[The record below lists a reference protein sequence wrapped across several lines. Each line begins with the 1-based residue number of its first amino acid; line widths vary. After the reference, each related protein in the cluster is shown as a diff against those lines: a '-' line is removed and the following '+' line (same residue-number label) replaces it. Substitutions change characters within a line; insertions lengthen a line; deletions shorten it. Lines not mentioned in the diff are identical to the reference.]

1 MLSLV
6 CTLLM
11 TTVAAPPAEATAPT
25 KSADVVVVCPAP
37 FEDALKPW
45 LEYRRAQGH
54 VVEVVPAIEAAEKIK
69 ARLHEAFKAEPKL
82 SIVLIGDVEDRSAF
96 NPAARTFAVPTH
108 YAQAKINVLFGSEPT
123 IATDNWYADFDDDGV
138 PEAAVGRL
146 PVDSAAEL
154 DKLTKRIIAYER
166 STDFGQWRRKINFVA
181 GIGGF
186 GYLADTAIESAAK
199 SLLVAHLPPE
209 YESTMTY
216 ASWRSP
222 YFPGAKEFHD
232 ATVERF
238 NEGCL
243 MWVYIGHGGVRE
255 LDRFK
260 TPDDKVHRIFDAG
273 DVGKLQAWQPPIA
286 LFLSCYSVA
295 FDARV
300 DCLGE
305 EMLRS
310 EGGPIAVLGGS
321 RVTMP
326 YAMSILGQE
335 LMTTFF
341 KGRAATVGQLLR
353 DAKRGLA
360 LKPRT
365 SDADKL
371 FDAVA
376 AAMMPMAAD
385 LKAQRVE
392 HAQLFNLL
400 GDPLL
405 RLKHPEPILVRT
417 PDERD
422 IAARKDSPEQIV
434 EPLVFDRDGVAQ
446 VVDQPHRT
454 DPPAVAHFAAVER
467 RFEGKLQLEVAARR
481 DRLRWPIADR
491 VKYDPAFDYQSDY
504 KRTLHSLYE
513 VYEEFDDLWTW
524 IAPRF
529 PTPGDY
535 CIRAYVAGKNSFAM
549 GAGQVRVVPAKAKPV
564 ATLQAEK
571 PKTP

>member
-1 MLSLV
+1 MISLV
-6 CTLLM
+6 CSLLIA
-11 TTVAAPPAEATAPT
+11 TTAAQPAQP
-25 KSADVVVVCPAP
+25 ADVVVVCPAP
-37 FEDALKPW
+37 FEDALQPW

-54 VVEVVPAIEAAEKIK
+54 VVEVIPASDAPEKIK
-69 ARLHEAFKAEPKL
+69 TRLRDAYKAEPKL
-82 SIVLIGDVEDRSAF
+82 SIVLVGDVENRSVF
-96 NPAARTFAVPTH
+96 DPTARTVAVPTH

-138 PEAAVGRL
+138 PEVAVGRL
-146 PVDSAAEL
+146 PVDSASEL

-166 STDFGQWRRKINFVA
+166 STDFGLWRRKINFVA

-186 GYLADTAIESAAK
+186 GFLADAAIESAAK

-222 YFPGAKEFHD
+222 YFPGAKEFH
-232 ATVERF
+232 ATTLERF

-255 LDRFK
+255 LDYFK
-260 TPDDKVHRIFDAG
+260 TPDDKVHRIL
-273 DVGKLQAWQPPIA
+273 DVNDTGKLQAKQPPIA
-286 LFLSCYSVA
+286 LFLSCYSAA
-295 FDARV
+295 FDAKV

-305 EMLRS
+305 EMLRA

-341 KGRAATVGQLLR
+341 KDRAATVGHLLR

-365 SDADKL
+365 SDSDKL
-371 FDAVA
+371 FDTVA

-385 LKAQRVE
+385 LKAQRIE

-405 RLKHPEPILVRT
+405 RIKHPEPIELTRGS
-417 PDERD
+417 DEPP
-422 IAARKDSPEQIV
+422 ILSLAPPPPIVNDSSV
-434 EPLVFDRDGVAQ
+434 ELTVTAGSES
-446 VVDQPHRT
+446 H
-454 DPPAVAHFAAVER
+454 HL
-467 RFEGKLQLEVAARR
+467 KVAARSAISGKGLIEFVPRR
-481 DRLRWPIADR
+481 DWVYVRIDDR
-491 VKYDPAFDYQSDY
+491 SKYDPQFDYHKEYLLNLRSYPFITMEGAIQSFGGLSQIL
-504 KRTLHSLYE
+504 TL
-513 VYEEFDDLWTW
+513 
-524 IAPRF
+524 
-529 PTPGDY
+529 PGDY
-535 CIRAYVAGKNSFAM
+535 YLRAYGEGETSFAM
-549 GAGQVRVVPAKAKPV
+549 GAVRVKVVPAKPNSPAAETAAKPK
-564 ATLQAEK
+564 A
-571 PKTP
+571 P

>member
-1 MLSLV
+1 MITLV
-6 CTLLM
+6 CSLLIA
-11 TTVAAPPAEATAPT
+11 TTAAPPT
-25 KSADVVVVCPAP
+25 KPADVVVVCPAT
-37 FEDALKPW
+37 FEAALKPW

-54 VVEVVPAIEAAEKIK
+54 VVDVISAADFPSRIK
-69 ARLHEAFKAEPKL
+69 EQLRAAYEAEPKL
-82 SIVLIGDVEDRSAF
+82 SIVLIGDVEDRTKSTST
-96 NPAARTFAVPTH
+96 AARAAAVPTH

-146 PVDSAAEL
+146 PVDTASEL
-154 DKLTKRIIAYER
+154 EKLTQRIIAYER
-166 STDFGQWRRKINFVA
+166 STDFGLWRRKINFVA

-186 GYLADTAIESAAK
+186 GFLADTAIESAAK
-199 SLLVAHLPPE
+199 SLLVTHLPPE

-255 LDRFK
+255 LDYFK
-260 TPDDKVHRIFDAG
+260 TPDDKVHRILDVN
-273 DVGKLQAWQPPIA
+273 DVGKLKAQQQPPIA
-286 LFLSCYSVA
+286 LFLSCYSAA

-305 EMLRS
+305 EMLRAD
-310 EGGPIAVLGGS
+310 GGPIAVLGGS

-341 KGRAATVGQLLR
+341 KDRAATIGQLMR

-405 RLKHPEPILVRT
+405 RLKHPEPIAVTEASAEVPVLTLEAPAPIVNDSSKEIVLVAE
-417 PDERD
+417 PPSNKHV
-422 IAARKDSPEQIV
+422 IAVRSSIA
-434 EPLVFDRDGVAQ
+434 
-446 VVDQPHRT
+446 
-454 DPPAVAHFAAVER
+454 
-467 RFEGKLQLEVAARR
+467 GKGLIEFVSRR
-481 DRLRWPIADR
+481 DQLNTPLSDR
-491 VKYDPAFDYQSDY
+491 SKYDPQFDYHWEYQRNVGS
-504 KRTLHSLYE
+504 
-513 VYEEFDDLWTW
+513 
-524 IAPRF
+524 F
-529 PTPGDY
+529 PTFKAETPIQSFSRMSQPTSVPGDY
-535 CIRAYVAGKNSFAM
+535 YLRAYGEGETSFAM
-549 GAGQVRVVPAKAKPV
+549 GAVRIKVVPAKRNAEPIK
-564 ATLQAEK
+564 QAEK